1 MMSKVPFTVIGGY
14 LGSGKT
20 TLLNHLLANTEGLR
34 IAVLV
39 NDFGRVNIDAGLI
52 RSHAGDTITLTNGC
66 ICCSIAD
73 NFALVM
79 GQLLH
84 RASDFDHIIIEASG
98 VALPAKI
105 AQYGHMYRLPLD
117 GIVVVADAEQVRTQA
132 QNKYVGDTVLRQ
144 FNQADLIILNKT
156 DLVSGAD
163 LANLRSWFADI
174 APGTPRFETVQA
186 EVPTAVL
193 LGAHRSPRLNQP
205 LSAMLPYADHGTPQ
219 NTHGQ
224 LFETWTLSPTGP
236 LSRETLAQFA
246 TGMGEDIYRAKGVV
260 WLEDDRDRR
269 YIYQQVGSRW
279 SLVPGQ
285 AWGDAS
291 PSTQLVVIG
300 RQGSTD
306 EVAIAALLQGDRVT
320 SLRRSPS
327 LATPQM

>member
-14 LGSGKT
+14 LGAGKT

-52 RSHAGDTITLTNGC
+52 RSHAGDTITLANGC

-79 GQLLH
+79 GKLLH
-84 RASDFDHIIIEASG
+84 RANDFDHIIIEASG
-98 VALPAKI
+98 VADPAKI

-163 LANLRSWFADI
+163 LASLRSWFAEI
-174 APGTPRFETVQA
+174 APGTPRFETAQA
-186 EVPTAVL
+186 EVPIAVL
-193 LGAHRSPRLNQP
+193 LGAYKPPMLGYP
-205 LSAMLPYADHGTPQ
+205 LSETLPYADNGVHQ
-219 NTHGQ
+219 DNHGQ
-224 LFETWTLSPTGP
+224 LFETWTLSPVGP

-246 TGMGEDIYRAKGVV
+246 ARMGDEIYRAKGVV
-260 WLEDDRDRR
+260 WLGDDRDRR
-269 YIYQQVGSRW
+269 YIYQQVGTRW
-279 SLVPGQ
+279 SLVPGPV
-285 AWGDAS
+285 WGDEPGS
-291 PSTQLVVIG
+291 SQLVVIG
-300 RQGSTD
+300 RRGCTD
-306 EVAIAALLQGDRVT
+306 EAAIAALLQCDRCF
-320 SLRRSPS
+320 
-327 LATPQM
+327 A

>member
-1 MMSKVPFTVIGGY
+1 MSKVPFTVIGGY

-20 TLLNHLLANTEGLR
+20 TLLNHLLANTQGLR

-52 RSHAGDTITLTNGC
+52 RSHAGDTITLANGC

-79 GQLLH
+79 GKLRH

-98 VALPAKI
+98 VALPTKI
-105 AQYGHMYRLPLD
+105 AQYGQMYQLPLD
-117 GIVVVADAEQVRTQA
+117 GILVLADAEQVRTQA

-163 LANLRSWFADI
+163 LASLRSWFAEI
-174 APGTPRFETVQA
+174 APGTPRFETAQA

-193 LGAHRSPRLNQP
+193 LGAYKPPILAHP
-205 LSAMLPYADHGTPQ
+205 LSELLPYADNGVPQ
-219 NTHGQ
+219 NNHGQ
-224 LFETWTLSPTGP
+224 LFETWTLSPVGP
-236 LSRETLAQFA
+236 LDRKTLAQFA
-246 TGMGEDIYRAKGVV
+246 VSLGDEIYRAKGVV
-260 WLEDDRDRR
+260 WLGEDRDRS
-269 YIYQQVGSRW
+269 YIYQQVGARW
-279 SLVPGQ
+279 SLVPGPT
-285 AWGDAS
+285 WGDAP

-306 EVAIAALLQGDRVT
+306 EVAIAALLQGRF
-320 SLRRSPS
+320 RSS
-327 LATPQM
+327 IRMWSFTYQ

>member
-1 MMSKVPFTVIGGY
+1 MMAKVPFTVIGGY
-14 LGSGKT
+14 LGAGKT

-39 NDFGRVNIDAGLI
+39 NDFGRINIDVGLI
-52 RSHAGDTITLTNGC
+52 RSHAGDTITLANGC

-73 NFALVM
+73 NFALAM

-98 VALPAKI
+98 VALPTKI
-105 AQYGHMYRLPLD
+105 AQYGQMYQLPLD

-163 LANLRSWFADI
+163 LASLRSWFADI
-174 APGTPRFETVQA
+174 APGTPRFETAQA

-193 LGAHRSPRLNQP
+193 LGAYQSPRVGHP
-205 LSAMLPYADHGTPQ
+205 LSAMLPYADHGVDQ
-219 NTHGQ
+219 SDHRQ
-224 LFETWTLSPTGP
+224 LFETWTLNPVGP

-246 TGMGEDIYRAKGVV
+246 AGMGEEICRVKGIV
-260 WLEDDRDRR
+260 WLGDDRDRR
-269 YIYQQVGSRW
+269 YIYQQVGARW
-279 SLVPGQ
+279 SLVPGPV
-285 AWGDAS
+285 WGDDPAG
-291 PSTQLVVIG
+291 TQLVVIG
-300 RQGSTD
+300 RRGSTN
-306 EVAIAALLQGDRVT
+306 EAAIAALLKCDRCF
-320 SLRRSPS
+320 
-327 LATPQM
+327 A